1 MKLYQLLWI
10 AITLIASQPAL
21 ADERFT
27 ISGNAMEVQDTTTG
41 LIWRRCSEGQVW
53 DVDKCTGK
61 AQEFNYKGALAHAN
75 RQVQIVDK
83 KKIKWRVPTI
93 DELATLVNP
102 AGKPAAIDVD
112 VFPGTTPRQFW
123 SATPHESEATQAM
136 VVYFKGGHVYKYH
149 RNNKAHLRLV
159 R

>member
-1 MKLYQLLWI
+1 MKPLQLLWI
-10 AITLIASQPAL
+10 AFTLIASQPAL

-41 LIWRRCSEGQVW
+41 LTWRRCSEGQVW

-61 AQEFNYKGALAHAN
+61 AQEFNYKGAQTHA
-75 RQVQIVDK
+75 RKQATK
-83 KKIKWRVPTI
+83 TIKWRAPTI
-93 DELATLVNP
+93 DELATLVKP
-102 AGKPAAIDVD
+102 AGKPVAIDVD
-112 VFPGTTPRQFW
+112 VFPGTAPRQFW

>member
-10 AITLIASQPAL
+10 AITLITSQPAL

-41 LIWRRCSEGQVW
+41 LTWRRCSEGQVW

-61 AQEFNYKGALAHAN
+61 AQEFNFKGAQAHA
-75 RQVQIVDK
+75 K
-83 KKIKWRVPTI
+83 KQATKTIKWRAPTI
-93 DELATLVNP
+93 DELATLVKP
-102 AGKPAAIDVD
+102 TGKPAAIDVD
-112 VFPGTTPRQFW
+112 VFPGTAPRQFW

-136 VVYFKGGHVYKYH
+136 VVYFNGGHVYKYH